1 MCTKSKQNNHNTYI
15 EDDEILPLYGDS
27 DYSDYVTDSEVENEL
42 FEIEQKKSIKEKQKN
57 KKLNKN
63 KSTSV
68 TNKNEINKEP
78 DDIDISDT
86 YEDILYTDD
95 DQENNNE
102 INKMNNF
109 DVIKLNNSNNHNI
122 SNKRE
127 GLNNKEID
135 KIIKECIE
143 RYKMEWE
150 EKKLDKFNKR
160 MAHYYKIKDEYQGV
174 ENEYNDITFKRIPSL
189 IENIKLHEFKNE
201 KLLIRCC
208 GILQESIYTQCR
220 LHWLLELF
228 KKPIDYVIEQSK
240 LQNNKSKEMDEK
252 YEKKE
257 KNIKNNYSYVY
268 EKEDWSDFIDD
279 SEEIIEDGEIIEDE
293 EFDNNKSN
301 NILENNNT
309 EIKIND
315 NLKFITKDVLSK
327 KNENI
332 NENVLPSNNNNNDK
346 IDDIEY
352 QKNNINNNIN
362 NKNED
367 QNANINQNNKQIENN
382 KELVDNNKYKNSS
395 KTSDSLNSEF
405 KKLYNIYND
414 EILSIAE
421 NLKDIDINLLENEGL
436 DNSNISKSELNNKN
450 FELKKES
457 LNENKS
463 IVEDLSINTT
473 NKNNDLITIKDS
485 NNASINTNNKINN
498 KSNLNDG
505 EKVIVVIDSDSDED
519 EDDNNIKAKESYQ
532 SDLRNINKS
541 INEKGLH
548 IPPPNFKIK
557 TYNKEESMFERI

>member
-1 MCTKSKQNNHNTYI
+1 MYSRFVQKMVYRMLRKRNYSYTPKYNQITYIWNPFGDKYKVYYLFEKIQNEWKVIENASIKQEEQNAIKNNDSPPIVKKIKDISNNNSQKILHGIGYKTIPIGGYMCTKSKQNNHNTYI

-309 EIKIND
+309 EIK
-315 NLKFITKDVLSK
+315 
-327 KNENI
+327 
-332 NENVLPSNNNNNDK
+332 
-346 IDDIEY
+346 
-352 QKNNINNNIN
+352 
-362 NKNED
+362 
-367 QNANINQNNKQIENN
+367 
-382 KELVDNNKYKNSS
+382 
-395 KTSDSLNSEF
+395 
-405 KKLYNIYND
+405 
-414 EILSIAE
+414 
-421 NLKDIDINLLENEGL
+421 
-436 DNSNISKSELNNKN
+436 
-450 FELKKES
+450 
-457 LNENKS
+457 
-463 IVEDLSINTT
+463 
-473 NKNNDLITIKDS
+473 
-485 NNASINTNNKINN
+485 
-498 KSNLNDG
+498 
-505 EKVIVVIDSDSDED
+505 
-519 EDDNNIKAKESYQ
+519 
-532 SDLRNINKS
+532 
-541 INEKGLH
+541 
-548 IPPPNFKIK
+548 
-557 TYNKEESMFERI
+557 